1 MPTFTGDRESP
12 FCELIRSVDI
22 VAVLGGAEDDPV
34 ALGAAF
40 QQLVDVLVDAAGL
53 APEEI
58 SADVALV
65 AGGMTSL
72 DAALAQVGYDFDALA
87 ASGAGD
93 EVLEA
98 VNASVFADAGARL
111 AAYRA
116 QVCEA

>member
-1 MPTFTGDRESP
+1 MPTYTGDRDSP

-22 VAVLGGAEDDPV
+22 VDVVGGAQDDAA

-40 QQLVDVLVDAAGL
+40 QQLVDVLVDAAEL
-53 APEEI
+53 APDEI
-58 SADVALV
+58 RSDVALV
-65 AGGMTSL
+65 ADGMTSL

-87 ASGAGD
+87 ASGAGG

-98 VNASVFADAGARL
+98 VNAPVFADAGARL